1 MRTLTVRRHKLR
13 EAIRKYPRL
22 VEDLVEARKQGV
34 SYSELAFM
42 VYDLTGI
49 RVTPYAVREW
59 MLELEAESKI

>member
-13 EAIRKYPRL
+13 EAVRKCPNLIEQLKR
-22 VEDLVEARKQGV
+22 AREQGV

-49 RVTPYAVREW
+49 RVTAYAVRDW
-59 MLELEAESKI
+59 MLELESQNHN

>member
-13 EAIRKYPRL
+13 EAVRKNPNLLEELKR
-22 VEDLVEARKQGV
+22 AREQGV
-34 SYSELAFM
+34 SYTELAFM

-59 MLELEAESKI
+59 MLELEAQN